1 MICTRRLP
9 GRVLY
14 CAIDSH
20 MAYGQVVRPT
30 LGSNP
35 ADVLPNPIPSQQ
47 ARCRLRRAR
56 CFAIDVG
63 LALLEIRDQRL
74 YREAGYRTFEE
85 YCKERWGWS
94 ICHVNRPSPWRPML
108 ASSSPT
114 HAWQPT
120 RPLAYVVASSTTW
133 YCRPDVGW

>member
-1 MICTRRLP
+1 MIKSTTATTANEA
-9 GRVLY
+9 
-14 CAIDSH
+14 CAYVDRI
-20 MAYGQVVRPT
+20 RP
-30 LGSNP
+30 
-35 ADVLPNPIPSQQ
+35 
-47 ARCRLRRAR
+47 
-56 CFAIDVG
+56 G